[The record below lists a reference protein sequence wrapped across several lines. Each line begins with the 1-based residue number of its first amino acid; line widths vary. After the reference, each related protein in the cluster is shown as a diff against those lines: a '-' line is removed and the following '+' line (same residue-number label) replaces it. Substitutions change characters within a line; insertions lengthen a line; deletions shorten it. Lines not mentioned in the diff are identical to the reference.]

1 MERSAVE
8 PGDQQGAV
16 LAQGAVDVGG
26 GQALGSS
33 PNREPGATRV
43 LALDREQALG
53 DRDRVRQR
61 GRQALGLETFGEG
74 SAAQL
79 ISRRSTTKISVSFF
93 GIAGGL
99 PAAP

>member
-16 LAQGAVDVGG
+16 LAEGAVDVCG

-33 PNREPGATRV
+33 PNREPGPTRV

-61 GRQALGLETFGEG
+61 RPQALAWSAFGEG
-74 SAAQL
+74 SAA
-79 ISRRSTTKISVSFF
+79 S
-93 GIAGGL
+93 
-99 PAAP
+99 